1 MMSSMRRS
9 SILCVGAGVL
19 ALAAC
24 ATEEIGPGAGPPPAE
39 GTLLIAFAPTE
50 ATFEERQ
57 ARRALEPIGTGYRV
71 LMDGVQLGLAG
82 TVNVHQG
89 GQSYFTPVP
98 AGLHHF
104 EIVETDSGPT
114 VFAGDGE
121 IRANA
126 MNRLYLFGDLDDLQ
140 ARFTSYA
147 SVPAPDTLHVDVIN
161 LVRGGTLIEVT
172 SCSDPGDCSP
182 VSVPLA
188 FGEGFAADFAGSADG
203 SRFWL
208 ASGAT
213 IGFRQVPTAALPDP
227 PIQPMRFSVPFPV
240 STSSVVPANVVA
252 VPLYMSSD
260 GNVLWSFD

>member
-1 MMSSMRRS
+1 M
-9 SILCVGAGVL
+9 GAGVL
-19 ALAAC
+19 ALSAC

-39 GTLLIAFAPTE
+39 GTLLIAFAPTD

-57 ARRALEPIGTGYRV
+57 ARLALEPIGTGYRV
-71 LMDGVQLGLAG
+71 LMDGVQLGFAAPL
-82 TVNVHQG
+82 TVTQG
-89 GQSYFTPVP
+89 GESFISPIP

-114 VFAGDGE
+114 LFAGDGE
-121 IRANA
+121 IEANA

-161 LVRGGTLIEVT
+161 LVRGGSIEVT
-172 SCSDPGDCSP
+172 TCSDPGDCSP
-182 VSVPLA
+182 VSAPLA
-188 FGEGFAADFAGSADG
+188 FGEAFAADFAGRSDAT
-203 SRFWL
+203 RFWL

-240 STSSVVPANVVA
+240 SASSVVPANVVA
-252 VPLYMSSD
+252 APLYMSSE
-260 GNVLWSFD
+260 GNVLWSLD